1 MMRLENIIE
10 QFKCGQKCQSSRAR
24 FENLDGRES
33 GLIVGTKDWD
43 RSAGEE
49 EPGEEVE
56 HGGGEE
62 EQPGKDES

>member
-1 MMRLENIIE
+1 MWSKMPEH
-10 QFKCGQKCQSSRAR
+10 KSSRAR

-33 GLIVGTKDWD
+33 GLIVRTKDWY